1 MCDWGLFE
9 KSPGSYFNTPPVWAI
24 YVTALNISYMNQQ
37 GGLVKYDRDA
47 EQKSKMLYS
56 LIDGSNGYYVNK
68 TQKSMRSRINVNF
81 RIAANNKLEDKL
93 MSEAEKLKIINIKG
107 HPSNPGIRVSMYN
120 AMPIEGVELL
130 CQFLTK
136 FMAENPAHL
145 SARL

>member
-1 MCDWGLFE
+1 
-9 KSPGSYFNTPPVWAI
+9 
-24 YVTALNISYMNQQ
+24 
-37 GGLVKYDRDA
+37 
-47 EQKSKMLYS
+47 MLYK

-81 RIAANNKLEDKL
+81 RIVANNKLEDKL
-93 MSEAEKLKIINIKG
+93 ISEAEKLKIINIKG

-145 SARL
+145 SARM

>member
-1 MCDWGLFE
+1 M
-9 KSPGSYFNTPPVWAI
+9 
-24 YVTALNISYMNQQ
+24 
-37 GGLVKYDRDA
+37 KYDRDA